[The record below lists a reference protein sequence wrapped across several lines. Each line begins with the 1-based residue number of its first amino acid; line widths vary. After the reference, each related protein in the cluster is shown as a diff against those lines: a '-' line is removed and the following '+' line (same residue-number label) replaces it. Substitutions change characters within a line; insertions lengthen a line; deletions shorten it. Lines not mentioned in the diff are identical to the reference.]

1 LRLKLKRLGLPEA
14 FVDPIVDCVVS
25 GSSVT
30 RSMWRRL
37 GGVSGEAP
45 SRRKRFLAEVI
56 GAKLYVSGGVGREGE
71 SLDDLFCLDAE
82 NKAWSRLYLAESSN
96 KLGNASRQVRSCGTI
111 PNPNPNPDPNPN
123 PSPNPNPHPNPK
135 PQALTPHPHQVC
147 FCGKSLYLVTVGSP
161 GQLDA
166 VSAMEIASLA
176 MGTPC
181 VT

>member
-1 LRLKLKRLGLPEA
+1 MRLKLKRLGLPEA

-123 PSPNPNPHPNPK
+123 PSPNRCCKRWPS
-135 PQALTPHPHQVC
+135 TPSPSSTRSST
-147 FCGKSLYLVTVGSP
+147 GRSL
-161 GQLDA
+161 
-166 VSAMEIASLA
+166 LA
-176 MGTPC
+176 
-181 VT
+181 